1 MVCKNPLII
10 YSKKCNI
17 FPEKRNESFLPS
29 SKLTQPGSTEEPT
42 GETRVEKSSSIH
54 IIRISKGLDLLESA
68 SMETGKNLCDST
80 NQPLVPCP

>member
-17 FPEKRNESFLPS
+17 FPEKRNEGFLPS

-42 GETRVEKSSSIH
+42 GETRVEKSSSIY
-54 IIRISKGLDLLESA
+54 IIHISKGLDLLESA
-68 SMETGKNLCDST
+68 SIETGKNLC
-80 NQPLVPCP
+80 